1 MTGWLS
7 ENWLSHHLTLIPLGT
22 LATTWILLGITG
34 AGFNWWSDPQS
45 LLLAGQ
51 VAPFGAA
58 IYGSLMLFL
67 EIGVRFMFWA
77 IQQVINQN
85 DKIRKDERRRL
96 IQELL
101 NQSVDLPLSLQKE
114 AEELGLTLPALA
126 THN

>member
-7 ENWLSHHLTLIPLGT
+7 DNWLSHHLTLIPLGT

-58 IYGSLMLFL
+58 IYGSLMLPL
-67 EIGVRFMFWA
+67 EIGVRTMFWA
-77 IQQVINQN
+77 IQQVLNQN

-96 IQELL
+96 IQEML

>member
-51 VAPFGAA
+51 VTPFGAA

-77 IQQVINQN
+77 IQQVLNQN

>member
-7 ENWLSHHLTLIPLGT
+7 DNWLSHHLTLIPLGT

-58 IYGSLMLFL
+58 IYGSLMLPL
-67 EIGVRFMFWA
+67 EIGVRTMFWA
-77 IQQVINQN
+77 IQQVI
-85 DKIRKDERRRL
+85 KPE
-96 IQELL
+96 
-101 NQSVDLPLSLQKE
+101 
-114 AEELGLTLPALA
+114 
-126 THN
+126 